1 MKYNV
6 SRRDFLSLTAGLP
19 VFLQQTSL
27 AMAAGAAAGEKEKH
41 PNRILVVLEMSGGN
55 DGLNTVVP
63 FSDDAYFKQRPTL
76 GIRNPIKLDDS
87 LGFHPA
93 LIGFERLFKDGTLAV
108 VHGCSYP
115 NPDRS
120 HFVSMAFWQTGVPH
134 GTETRGWL
142 GRFADSYQ
150 SAPVN
155 QYIVNI
161 GKKQSLAVR
170 GNVQT
175 PVVFSNPEE
184 FVLNGSA
191 EEKEV
196 FAKMSHDA
204 GSASN
209 PALKQVRAMSAGA
222 AQSSDFVRNACNEY
236 RTKMDYGYGDIG
248 RDMRKVS
255 ALIQAGSSTRVYYVS
270 MGSFDTHV
278 TQGAQH
284 TSLFNQLGDA
294 LQGFLLDLK
303 RMGRADD
310 VAVMSFTEFGR
321 RVNENASGGT
331 DHGVASPMFIA
342 GSRAKGGFYSK
353 FPSLTDL
360 DPNGD
365 LKMTTDFRQVHATM
379 LEEWMGF
386 DGTKPVLYGEISPR
400 CPYLRD
406 SVPRLAY
413 M

>member
-1 MKYNV
+1 MTDHCKFWV
-6 SRRDFLSLTAGLP
+6 SRRNFLGLSTALP
-19 VFLQQTSL
+19 IFLQQTGV
-27 AMAAGAAAGEKEKH
+27 AMAAGAAAGQKEKY

-63 FSDDAYFKQRPTL
+63 YADDAYFKQRPKL
-76 GIRNPIKLDDS
+76 AIKDPIKLNDRF
-87 LGFHPA
+87 GFHPA
-93 LIGFERLFKDGTLAV
+93 LFGFERLFKDGNLAV

-120 HFVSMAFWQTGVPH
+120 HFVSMAFWHTGVPH

-142 GRFADSYQ
+142 GRFADAYKPE
-150 SAPVN
+150 PVN
-155 QYIVNI
+155 QYVVNI
-161 GKKQSLAVR
+161 GKQQSLAVR

-175 PVVFSNPEE
+175 PVVFSNPAE

-196 FAKMSHDA
+196 FAKMFRDSWA
-204 GSASN
+204 ASN
-209 PALKQVRAMSAGA
+209 PALRQVRAMSAGA
-222 AQSSDFVRNACNEY
+222 ARSSDFVRNACDEF
-236 RTKMDYGYGDIG
+236 RTRMEYGYGEIG
-248 RDMRKVS
+248 RDLKKVA
-255 ALIQAGSSTRVYYVS
+255 ALIQAGAPTRIYYVS

-284 TSLFNQLGDA
+284 TTLFNQLGDA

-303 RMGRADD
+303 RIGRADD

-342 GSRAKGGFYSK
+342 GSRVKGGFYSQ

-360 DPNGD
+360 DENGD
-365 LKMTTDFRQVHATM
+365 LKMTTDFRSVYATM
-379 LEEWMGF
+379 VKEWMGF
-386 DGTKPVLYGEISPR
+386 DQIKPVLYGDFPTL
-400 CPYLRD
+400 P
-406 SVPRLAY
+406 VFG
-413 M
+413 

>member
-1 MKYNV
+1 MKYTNDNSQLHA
-6 SRRDFLSLTAGLP
+6 SRRNFLGLTAGLP
-19 VFLQQTSL
+19 IFLQQTSL
-27 AMAAGAAAGEKEKH
+27 AMAAGSVATQKH
-41 PNRILVVLEMSGGN
+41 PERILVVLEMSGGN

-63 FSDDAYFKQRPTL
+63 YGDDAYFKQRPTL
-76 GIRNPIKLDDS
+76 GIRNPIKINDT

-93 LIGFERLFKDGTLAV
+93 LFGFEGLFKDGKLAV

-120 HFVSMAFWQTGVPH
+120 HFVSMAFWHTGVPH

-142 GRFADSYQ
+142 GRFADTSQ
-150 SAPVN
+150 PKLVN

-161 GKKQSLAVR
+161 GKQQSLAVR

-175 PVVFSNPEE
+175 PVVFSNPEA
-184 FVLNGSA
+184 FVLNGSP
-191 EEKEV
+191 EEKDV
-196 FAKMSHDA
+196 FSRMSRDP
-204 GSASN
+204 GPASN
-209 PALKQVRAMSAGA
+209 PALRQVRTMSSGA
-222 AQSSDFVRNACNEY
+222 SRASDFVRNACAEY

-248 RDMRKVS
+248 KDLKKVT
-255 ALIQAGSSTRVYYVS
+255 ALIQAGSATRIYYVS

-303 RMGRADD
+303 RIGRADD

-342 GSRAKGGFYSK
+342 GSRVRGGFYSK

-360 DPNGD
+360 DDNGD
-365 LKMTTDFRQVHATM
+365 LKMSTDFRSVYATM
-379 LEEWMGF
+379 LKEWMGF
-386 DGTKPVLYGEISPR
+386 DQLKPVLYGDFPTL
-400 CPYLRD
+400 P
-406 SVPRLAY
+406 VFA
-413 M
+413 